1 LDVVLDGQ
9 ALRPEQVVALAAG
22 QARLVPGPR
31 MAEVMRPSA
40 EVVAA
45 ALDATT
51 PVYGVT
57 TGFGALA
64 QTPIPPEDRVA
75 LQQALVRSHAA
86 GAGAAL
92 EPETVRAM
100 MALRACSLSRGYSGV
115 RPSVVEAICAAL
127 GAGIVPWVPEHGSLG
142 ASGDLAPLAHAALVL
157 MGEGWVRLPD
167 GTRGDAAQAL
177 AEAGLEPL
185 RLRPKEGLALLNGT
199 DGMLAQL
206 VLALETA
213 GRLARTADVV
223 AAMTLEGL
231 LGTDAVLDERLH
243 RLRPH
248 PGQLVSAANMRKL
261 VAGSAIVASH
271 RRSAHLVQDAYSLR
285 CTPQVHGAS
294 RDAFAWAAEVAGR
307 ELGSVVDNPVVLA
320 DGSVMST
327 GNFHGQPL
335 ALAADLARV
344 AAAELG
350 ALAERRIDRFM
361 DPARSNGLPA
371 FLAPD
376 AGRNSGFMIAH
387 YTTGSLV
394 ARHRRLA
401 APAVADS
408 VSTSAG
414 QEDHVSMGW
423 TACRDLR
430 AVLAG
435 VGTVLAVEAMCAA
448 TALELRGR
456 DPGMTPGPG
465 SAAAL
470 ARLREEVP
478 AMPVDRFVAP
488 DVETAAE
495 LVASGA
501 LLEAA
506 EGAVG
511 PLT

>member
-1 LDVVLDGQ
+1 VDGVPEVVLDGQ
-9 ALRPEQVVALAAG
+9 GLRADQVVALAEG
-22 QARLVPGPR
+22 RARLVPGPR
-31 MAEVMRPSA
+31 MAQVMRPSA

-45 ALDATT
+45 ALEATT

-64 QTPIPPEDRVA
+64 QTRIPPGDRVA

-86 GAGAAL
+86 GTGPSV

-115 RPSVVEAICAAL
+115 RPAVVEALCAL
-127 GAGIVPWVPEHGSLG
+127 LDAGIVPWVPEHGSLG
-142 ASGDLAPLAHAALVL
+142 ASGDLAPLAHVALVL
-157 MGEGWVRLPD
+157 MGEGWVRLP
-167 GTRGDAAQAL
+167 GGERGDAAGAL
-177 AEAGLEPL
+177 AGAGLAPL
-185 RLRPKEGLALLNGT
+185 RLGPKEGLALLNGT

-206 VLALETA
+206 LLALDLGE
-213 GRLARTADVV
+213 RLARTADVV

-248 PGQLVSAANMRKL
+248 PGQLTAAANLRKL
-261 VAGSAIVASH
+261 VAESAIVASH

-294 RDAFAWAAEVAGR
+294 RDAFAWAGEVAAR
-307 ELGSVVDNPVVLA
+307 ELDSVVDNPVVLP
-320 DGSVMST
+320 DGAVMST

-350 ALAERRIDRFM
+350 AIAERRIDRFM

-376 AGRNSGFMIAH
+376 AGRNSGFMLAH
-387 YTTGSLV
+387 YTAGSLV

-430 AVLAG
+430 AVLDG
-435 VGTVLAVEAMCAA
+435 LGTVLGVEALCAA
-448 TALELRGR
+448 TALELRGLG
-456 DPGMTPGPG
+456 PGRG

-470 ARLREEVP
+470 ARLRQAVP
-478 AMPVDRFVAP
+478 AMPVDRFMAP
-488 DVETAAE
+488 DVEAAAA
-495 LVASGA
+495 LVASGSLA
-501 LLEAA
+501 EAA
-506 EGAVG
+506 AGAVG
-511 PLT
+511 PLG